1 MFKSILLPTD
11 GSELSDKATAIAVEF
26 ARLHQSRITALTVI
40 QPLLLPALG
49 DSGAVADAG
58 QYEIQMQDAARAH
71 IERVAAAANAA
82 GIPFEGV
89 IAVSPNPYEEIVEA
103 AKKYGCD
110 LIMMAS
116 HGRSGLSKLLM
127 GSETQSVL
135 SHTTLPVLVLR

>member
-40 QPLLLPALG
+40 QPLLLPSLG
-49 DSGAVADAG
+49 DSGAVIDAG
-58 QYEIQMQDAARAH
+58 QYETQMQDAARAH

-82 GIPFEGV
+82 GIPFEGI
-89 IAVSPNPYEEIVEA
+89 IAMSPNPYEEIVA
-103 AKKYGCD
+103 AAEKHGCD

>member
-1 MFKSILLPTD
+1 MFRSILLPTD
-11 GSELSDKATAIAVEF
+11 GTELSDKATAIAVEF

-40 QPLLLPALG
+40 QPLLLPTLG
-49 DSGAVADAG
+49 DSGAVIDAG

-82 GIPFEGV
+82 GIPFEGI
-89 IAVSPNPYEEIVEA
+89 IAMSPNPYEEIVGA
-103 AKKYGCD
+103 AEKHGCD

>member
-11 GSELSDKATAIAVEF
+11 GSDLSDKATATAVEF
-26 ARLHQSRITALTVI
+26 AKLHQSRITAISVI
-40 QPLLLPALG
+40 QPLLMPSLG
-49 DSGAVADAG
+49 DSGAILSID
-58 QYEIQMQDAARAH
+58 QYESDMKTAARDH
-71 IERVAAAANAA
+71 INKVAAAARAA
-82 GIPFEGV
+82 GIPFEGI
-89 IAVSPNPYEEIVEA
+89 IAASPNPYEEIVEA

-116 HGRSGLSKLLM
+116 HGRTGLSKLLM

>member
-26 ARLHQSRITALTVI
+26 AKLHQSHITALTVI
-40 QPLLLPALG
+40 QPMLLPSMG
-49 DSGAVADAG
+49 DSGAVLDAG
-58 QYEIQMQDAARAH
+58 QYETQMQDAARAH
-71 IERVAAAANAA
+71 ITRVAAAASAA

-89 IAVSPNPYEEIVEA
+89 IAMSANPYEEIVEA

-116 HGRSGLSKLLM
+116 HGRTGLSKLLL

>member
-11 GSELSDKATAIAVEF
+11 GSDLSDKATAIAVDF
-26 ARLHQSRITALTVI
+26 ARLHQARITALTVI
-40 QPLLLPALG
+40 QPLLIPTLG
-49 DSGAVADAG
+49 DGGAVLEAG
-58 QYEIQMQDAARAH
+58 QYETQMQDAARAH
-71 IERVAAAANAA
+71 INKVAVAASAA

-89 IAVSPNPYEEIVEA
+89 ITMSAKPADEIVSA
-103 AKKYGCD
+103 AEKYGAD

>member
-11 GSELSDKATAIAVEF
+11 GSDLSEKATATAMEF

-40 QPLLLPALG
+40 QPMLISALG
-49 DSGAVADAG
+49 DGGAVLDAG
-58 QYEIQMQDAARAH
+58 QYEAQMHDTAREH
-71 IERVAAAANAA
+71 INKVAAAASAA
-82 GIPFEGV
+82 GIPFEGI
-89 IAVSPNPYEEIVEA
+89 IAMSASPSDEIVQA
-103 AKKYGCD
+103 ATKYGCD

-116 HGRSGLSKLLM
+116 HGRTGLSKLLL